1 MYSQRSA
8 PQDHRGRRVDD
19 GSRRGVRAGR
29 ESPVQNSCFFLYQ
42 VPERERIRLARLITL
57 ACLGRAS
64 FCKFLVS
71 LGLTDLECLD
81 VCSPMALARGGRTGL
96 GLRA

>member
-8 PQDHRGRRVDD
+8 RRTTGEEKWRMGQRG
-19 GSRRGVRAGR
+19 GVRAGR

-81 VCSPMALARGGRTGL
+81 VCSPTALARGGRTGL